1 MKTLKL
7 KNGDLC
13 FENGELQ
20 MVDGDAELAQ
30 SVEMI
35 LKTSMGEFDLDEHVG
50 LDRSNI
56 LRKQFDQEEAQ
67 YDIINAISQEERI
80 ASVESVS
87 FSINKESRNLSVHVK
102 MTKEDEE
109 TIEIGVLI
117 LLDETGFQRQTYSE
131 LVDSMEDRAREQF
144 GRM

>member
-7 KNGDLC
+7 KDGDLC

-20 MVDGDAELAQ
+20 MVEGDAELAQ

-35 LKTSMGEFDLDEHVG
+35 LRTSLGEFELDEHVG

-80 ASVESVS
+80 ASVESVN
-87 FSINKESRNLSVHVK
+87 FLMDKESRSLAVHVK

-109 TIEIGVLI
+109 TIEIEGVDL
-117 LLDETGFQRQTYSE
+117 
-131 LVDSMEDRAREQF
+131 A
-144 GRM
+144 

>member
-20 MVDGDAELAQ
+20 MVEGDAELAQ

-35 LKTSMGEFDLDEHVG
+35 LKTSMGEFELDEHVG
-50 LDRSNI
+50 LDRSSI

-67 YDIINAISQEERI
+67 YDIIDAISQEERI
-80 ASVESVS
+80 ASVESLS

-102 MTKEDEE
+102 MAKEDEE
-109 TIEIGVLI
+109 TIEIG
-117 LLDETGFQRQTYSE
+117 G
-131 LVDSMEDRAREQF
+131 VDLA
-144 GRM
+144 